1 MKRKAKIFTLAMSA
15 LMGLSVFAGCDG
27 GFGGGGGGGGGLAN
41 TDPFVDDYDPNA
53 SYEIDFLGWGDAKEQ
68 AIYKRIIND
77 FMTAHPNIKV
87 NYDACSAGEYL
98 TKLTG
103 EIRDLPDVF
112 YLPDTEF
119 YQWVDGGHLLNVL
132 GENGEGVDTEALENV
147 WDNAVNEYYYNPATK
162 MLGKSEGAGMYAL
175 PKDQGPFTLAY
186 NIDLVNEQIAKNNLQ
201 DDAEVAALFSGTPV
215 TWDVFRSAMK
225 KLLVGAGENVYG
237 IPYYELEHAVYSNN
251 AEFFDEGA
259 RTSQLT
265 STATVDAVQF
275 IGDLCT
281 DGITPKDGLAGN
293 GDGADNAF
301 YQRRALMT
309 FVGPWDFAT
318 IWEMDHFNVDLLAVP
333 YGPGP
338 DREYNT
344 ADDGKSTAF
353 IGSMGYC
360 VAQKT
365 KERGTSGASLMLAE
379 YLCFDEG
386 AQRKFYSFGQCVPN
400 LKDMAYEEYIPD
412 SLGIMADEGHTAPES
427 RDIFIDIVDGF
438 KDENDKIG
446 GKPRVLYYT
455 YLTAWRINLEDAI
468 NQSGLYT
475 GAVTAREVLE
485 GFNDSFQASLD
496 EMIEYLEE

>member
-1 MKRKAKIFTLAMSA
+1 MGRLTKIFGGVGLTMVIGASA
-15 LMGLSVFAGCDG
+15 LVGCSGRG
-27 GFGGGGGGGGGLAN
+27 GSAN
-41 TDPFVDDYDPNA
+41 VDPFVDDYDPNKE
-53 SYEIDFLGWGDAKEQ
+53 YNIEFLGWGDAKEQ
-68 AIYKRIIND
+68 AIYQRIIND
-77 FMTAHPNIKV
+77 FMTEYPNIHV
-87 NYDACSAGEYL
+87 TYDACSAGEYL

-103 EIRDLPDVF
+103 EINDLPDVF

-119 YQWVDGGHLLNVL
+119 LQWVDGGHLLNLL
-132 GENGEGVDTEALENV
+132 GENGEGADLDALANV
-147 WDNAVNEYYYNPATK
+147 WDNAVNEYYYNPDTYT
-162 MLGKSEGAGMYAL
+162 LGKSEGAGLFAL

-186 NIDLVNEQIAKNNLQ
+186 NIDLVQEQIEKNNLQ
-201 DDAEVAALFSGTPV
+201 NDEEVQALFSGEPV
-215 TWDVFRSAMK
+215 TWVTFRSAMK

-251 AEFFDEGA
+251 ATFFDETVT
-259 RTSQLT
+259 TSTLT
-265 STATVDAVQF
+265 SPAMVDAVQF

-301 YQRRALMT
+301 YQERALMT

-318 IWEMDHFNVDLLAVP
+318 IWEMEDFNVDIMPVP

-344 ADDGKSTAF
+344 EDDGKSTAF

-360 VAQKT
+360 VAAKT

-379 YLCFDEG
+379 YLCFDES

-400 LKDMAYEEYIPD
+400 LKDMAYNEYVPD
-412 SLGIMADEGHTAPES
+412 SLGILADEGHTDPES
-427 RDIFIDIVDGF
+427 REIFIDIVDGF
-438 KDENDKIG
+438 TDENDTIG

-455 YLTAWRINLEDAI
+455 YLTSWRTNLEDTI

-475 GAVTAREVLE
+475 GDTTAQAVLE
-485 GFNDSFQASLD
+485 GFNASFQASLD
-496 EMIEYLEE
+496 EMNEYWKG